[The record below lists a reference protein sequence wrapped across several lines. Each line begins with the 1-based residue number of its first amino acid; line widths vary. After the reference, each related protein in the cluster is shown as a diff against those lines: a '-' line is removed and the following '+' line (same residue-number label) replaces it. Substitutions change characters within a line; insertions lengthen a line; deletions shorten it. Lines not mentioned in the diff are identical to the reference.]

1 MRWRAPLFLLT
12 LLAAAGCDQA
22 TKHVAREVLAGS
34 PAVSLAAGLVRFE
47 LALNPGGFLSFGASL
62 PDEIRSLFFLAVVP
76 LGLLLVCVLLLRA
89 GPLDRAALVGL
100 GLVAGGGLA
109 NWIDR
114 LVAGAVTD
122 FVSLGVGG
130 LRTGIFNVAD
140 VSVLAGVAVLLL
152 AARPSAGAPPGPQPT
167 PNGSSVEAVREEA

>member
-1 MRWRAPLFLLT
+1 VTRWRASVFLVT

-34 PAVSLAAGLVRFE
+34 PTVSFAADTVRFE
-47 LALNPGGFLSFGASL
+47 LALNPGGFLSFGAGL
-62 PDEIRSLFFLAVVP
+62 PEAVRSVFFLAVVP
-76 LGLLLVCVLLLRA
+76 LGLLLVCVLLFRA
-89 GPLDRAALVGL
+89 GPLSGAALVGL

-114 LVAGAVTD
+114 LVHGGAVTD
-122 FVSLGVGG
+122 FVSLGLGV

-140 VSVLAGVAVLLL
+140 VSVMVGAIVLLL
-152 AARPSAGAPPGPQPT
+152 ASRANVATRRAAGQP
-167 PNGSSVEAVREEA
+167 

>member
-1 MRWRAPLFLLT
+1 VTRARGLVFLAT

-34 PAVSLAAGLVRFE
+34 PAVSFAADVVRFE
-47 LALNPGGFLSFGASL
+47 LALNPGGFLSLGAGL
-62 PDEIRSLFFLAVVP
+62 PDGIRSLFFLVVVP

-89 GPLDRAALVGL
+89 GPLPVVSLVGL
-100 GLVAGGGLA
+100 GLVAGGGVA

-140 VSVLAGVAVLLL
+140 LAVLAGVSVLLL
-152 AARPSAGAPPGPQPT
+152 ASRTRPAAPTVASGA
-167 PNGSSVEAVREEA
+167 

>member
-1 MRWRAPLFLLT
+1 VKRARGLVFLAT
-12 LLAAAGCDQA
+12 LLASAGCDQA
-22 TKHVAREVLAGS
+22 AKHVAREVLAGI
-34 PAVSLAAGLVRFE
+34 PAVSLAADTVRFE
-47 LALNPGGFLSFGASL
+47 LALNPGGFLSLGAGL
-62 PDEIRSLFFLAVVP
+62 PEEVRSLFFLVVVP

-89 GPLDRAALVGL
+89 GPLSGATLVGL
-100 GLVAGGGLA
+100 GLVAGGGVA

-140 VSVLAGVAVLLL
+140 VSVLAGVAALLL
-152 AARPSAGAPPGPQPT
+152 ASRRRAETPRIAPDDATLG
-167 PNGSSVEAVREEA
+167 

>member
-34 PAVSLAAGLVRFE
+34 PAISLAADLVRFE

-114 LVAGAVTD
+114 LVAGVRDRRQDGLAEPDTAVVEPERD
-122 FVSLGVGG
+122 LHV
-130 LRTGIFNVAD
+130 R
-140 VSVLAGVAVLLL
+140 
-152 AARPSAGAPPGPQPT
+152 SAGGRRPRPH
-167 PNGSSVEAVREEA
+167 RR

>member
-1 MRWRAPLFLLT
+1 VTRWRSLFVVV

-22 TKHVAREVLAGS
+22 TKHLAREVLAGS
-34 PAVSLAAGLVRFE
+34 GGVSFAGDTVRFE
-47 LALNPGGFLSFGASL
+47 LVLNPGGFLSLGASL
-62 PDEIRSLFFLAVVP
+62 PEEVRSLFFLALVP
-76 LGLLLVCVLLLRA
+76 LGLLLFCVLLFRA
-89 GPLDRAALVGL
+89 GPLSAAALAGL

-114 LVAGAVTD
+114 LAQGGAVTD
-122 FVSLGVGG
+122 FVSLGVGE

-152 AARPSAGAPPGPQPT
+152 AAR
-167 PNGSSVEAVREEA
+167 VRAAAT